1 MRKRIIA
8 ASALVIAL
16 LAADLSR
23 DPADQLSTWT
33 AVSAIH
39 VYQSTL
45 SPLYDRMGIR
55 CRFNPSCSH
64 YGEACVRRF
73 GVVRGGWLAMKR
85 VLRCGPWTPVG
96 TIDPVPAA

>member
-8 ASALVIAL
+8 GGFLVVAL

-23 DPADQLSTWT
+23 EPADQLSSRA

-39 VYQSTL
+39 VYQATL

-55 CRFNPSCSH
+55 CRFTPTCSH
-64 YGEACVRRF
+64 YGEACVRHF
-73 GVVRGGWLAMKR
+73 GVARGGWLAMKR
-85 VLRCGPWTPVG
+85 VLRCGPWTPAG
-96 TIDPVPAA
+96 TIDPVPTA